1 MQVLYVHMNAHV
13 MATYS
18 CACRCECR
26 VAQIIARES
35 GEQAKVVGRRPWSA
49 TSLFPR
55 RWLTDSDRDVLKKVS
70 KAPDE
75 VSKAPD
81 AAPAV
86 ASEVVAFER
95 KNTQT
100 VTRK

>member
-1 MQVLYVHMNAHV
+1 MNAHV

-55 RWLTDSDRDVLKKVS
+55 RWLTDSDRDVLRKVS
-70 KAPDE
+70 KAPG
-75 VSKAPD
+75 

>member
-1 MQVLYVHMNAHV
+1 MNAHV

-70 KAPDE
+70 KAPD
-75 VSKAPD
+75 

-86 ASEVVAFER
+86 TSEVVAFER

>member
-1 MQVLYVHMNAHV
+1 MNAHV
-13 MATYS
+13 MATYP

-70 KAPDE
+70 KAPD
-75 VSKAPD
+75 